1 MEKNYYLG
9 LDLGSNSVGW
19 AATDEDYN
27 FLRLKGK
34 TAWGARIF
42 SEAKD
47 CKERRTYRSNKRRLA
62 RRKYRLVLLKQ
73 LFAEE
78 MAKVDKTFFLR
89 LANSTY
95 WEEDKAKDS
104 DGNEIGKNL
113 IFKTYEE
120 EKQYY
125 TKYPTIWHLR
135 KALIEN
141 DEDALSNLR
150 YVYLAIHHIVK
161 YRGNFLTEGEFKNEA
176 PTPLIIDEIN
186 QTLSLLEENN
196 ENTTIYIKPESY
208 KKLIEILT
216 DNNLTK
222 SQKKGNID
230 KLFIP
235 KKERSENV
243 GQILEIFKTII
254 VGGTYSI
261 KKDSDTEDNKTI
273 KICFTENFENLEA
286 DISKALGD
294 AFNLVLIAKK
304 FYDYMF
310 LKELLG
316 DDVYQALLDDI
327 ELLDVAGDPFDF
339 DKVRAGELTP
349 MFFGSAMTNFGVK
362 PFLEK
367 FLELAP
373 SPAPRQAVEE
383 MVQPTS
389 EDFSALVFKIQAN
402 MDPNHH
408 DRIVFM
414 RICSGKFEKGMSVL
428 HRQSNKTIRL
438 SQPQQFLATERTIV
452 EDAYPGDI
460 IGVFD
465 AGTMGVGDTLCAQK
479 HKVTFG
485 DFPVFPP
492 EFFARVSPKDTMKRK
507 QFQKGMTQL
516 AQEGAVQIF
525 EQPGALDS
533 FVVGAV
539 GMLQFEVLEYRLK
552 NEYGVDLLN
561 NTLPYSVARW
571 IDGEVDIASLKG
583 VDNAMIVKDNR
594 ERTVVLI
601 SNEWQ
606 MGWVQERNPDV
617 TFLTTPKLHHE
628 L

>member
-1 MEKNYYLG
+1 M
-9 LDLGSNSVGW
+9 
-19 AATDEDYN
+19 T
-27 FLRLKGK
+27 FLEEVQRRRTFAIISHPDAGK
-34 TAWGARIF
+34 TTLTEKLLLYGGAIHLAGSVKSRKTAKHAVSDWMEIEKQRGISVTSSVLQFDYDGCRVNILDTPGHQDF
-42 SEAKD
+42 SEDTYRTLMAADSAVMLIDVAKGVEAQTKKLFAVSKERGIPIFTFVNKIDHFGRSPFDLMEEIENVLGIRTCPMNWPIGINGEYKGVYDREHETIELFAKD
-47 CKERRTYRSNKRRLA
+47 ETHGQEKLA
-62 RRKYRLVLLKQ
+62 
-73 LFAEE
+73 
-78 MAKVDKTFFLR
+78 
-89 LANSTY
+89 S
-95 WEEDKAKDS
+95 
-104 DGNEIGKNL
+104 
-113 IFKTYEE
+113 
-120 EKQYY
+120 EKG
-125 TKYPTIWHLR
+125 
-135 KALIEN
+135 
-141 DEDALSNLR
+141 S
-150 YVYLAIHHIVK
+150 
-161 YRGNFLTEGEFKNEA
+161 
-176 PTPLIIDEIN
+176 
-186 QTLSLLEENN
+186 
-196 ENTTIYIKPESY
+196 
-208 KKLIEILT
+208 LT
-216 DNNLTK
+216 D
-222 SQKKGNID
+222 
-230 KLFIP
+230 P
-235 KKERSENV
+235 R
-243 GQILEIFKTII
+243 
-254 VGGTYSI
+254 
-261 KKDSDTEDNKTI
+261 
-273 KICFTENFENLEA
+273 
-286 DISKALGD
+286 
-294 AFNLVLIAKK
+294 
-304 FYDYMF
+304 M
-310 LKELLG
+310 KELLG

-373 SPAPRQAVEE
+373 SPAPRQAIEE

-460 IGVFD
+460 IGVFG
-465 AGTMGVGDTLCAQK
+465 AGTMGVGYTLCAQK

-561 NTLPYSVARW
+561 HTLPYGVARW

-583 VDNAMIVKDNR
+583 IDNAMIVKDNR
-594 ERTVVLI
+594 DRTVVLI

-617 TFLTTPKLHHE
+617 TFLTTPKLHQE